1 MSIFSNIVSKESLR
15 RIQLETFE
23 VLKNALVKSFG
34 PYGSNTIISKD
45 KALPRYTKDGHTILN
60 SIQFS
65 GEIESAVL
73 ADIEEETRTQ
83 AIKIGDSTTSITIL
97 SAIIFKALAEYE
109 EKNPDKSP
117 AKIVKTFKKITE
129 DICEEIKKHGRDAT
143 IDDMY
148 NIALISTNGDEK
160 LATMLKNVYTEFGLD
175 VYIDV
180 KASMNGT
187 TYLKEINGMTMDCG
201 FLDPTLINDAGKN
214 ACVINNPKIYAFK
227 DPIDTME
234 MGTFF
239 DAILYKNII
248 KPIKD
253 QDIESMVPTVIMAP
267 KISRDY
273 SAFMDQLM
281 QSMAAAPAANRG
293 WLNIIT
299 DIQGCDME
307 QFEDICDLCGCK
319 YIKKYLDPEIQREDI
334 EKGYA
339 PTPETIDNFA
349 GTVDKVISDASKTT
363 FINPLNMYNEDGSNS
378 DLLDQ
383 RLDYLERQIKKLEVE
398 GNNTMD
404 IYTLKKRL
412 HSLKGKMV
420 EIYIGGVTVADRD
433 AERDLLEDA
442 VLNCRSA
449 TLSGVG
455 YAANFEGLRAANEV
469 FYKYAEEPDSDEN
482 IISGIIFNAY
492 DEITRLL
499 YSTIPNK
506 DEYDLDKMILDSVTI
521 KYCPYNIATNEYD
534 GKVLTSI
541 DTDICTLTTI
551 SKIITIMATANQFI
565 LSTLNVNKY

>member
-1 MSIFSNIVSKESLR
+1 MSNLFTNVVPKESLR
-15 RIQLETFE
+15 RAQLETME
-23 VLKNALVKSFG
+23 ALKEYLSKSFG
-34 PYGSNTIISKD
+34 PYGSNTIINKD
-45 KALPRYTKDGHTILN
+45 NALPRYTKDGHTILK
-60 SIQFS
+60 SIQVS
-65 GEIESAVL
+65 GEIEKAVI

-97 SAIIFKALAEYE
+97 SAIIFKALSEYE
-109 EKNPDKSP
+109 NKNINKTP
-117 AKIVKTFKKITE
+117 AQIVKTFKEVTE
-129 DICEEIKKHGRDAT
+129 EICEEIRKNGRTAT
-143 IDDMY
+143 IEDMY
-148 NIALISTNGDEK
+148 NIALISTNGDEN
-160 LATMLKNVYTEFGLD
+160 LATMLKGIYEEFGLD

-201 FLDPTLINDAGKN
+201 FLDPTLINDPGKN
-214 ACVINNPKIYAFK
+214 ACVISNPKIYAFK

-234 MGTFF
+234 MGAFL

-253 QDIESMVPTVIMAP
+253 QNVESMVPTVIMAP
-267 KISRDY
+267 RISRDY

-281 QSMAAAPAANRG
+281 QSMASAPTANRG

-299 DIQGCDME
+299 DIQSCDME

-319 YIKKYLDPEIQREDI
+319 YIKKYLDPEIQKEDI

-339 PTPETIDNFA
+339 PTPATIDNFS
-349 GTVDKVISDASKTT
+349 GTADKVISDANKTT
-363 FINPLNMYNEDGSNS
+363 FINPLNMYKEDGSNS
-378 DLLDQ
+378 PLLDQ

-398 GNNTMD
+398 GNNTVD

-412 HSLKGKMV
+412 NSLKGKMV

-449 TLSGVG
+449 ALNGVG
-455 YAANFEGLRAANEV
+455 YAANFEGLRASDTLLTRYKANEENDKFDIACIV
-469 FYKYAEEPDSDEN
+469 SDAYTE
-482 IISGIIFNAY
+482 ISEMLY
-492 DEITRLL
+492 DTACEIDNPKHIVAHSYT
-499 YSTIPNK
+499 
-506 DEYDLDKMILDSVTI
+506 EG
-521 KYCPYNIATNEYD
+521 CPYNLVAKEYD